1 VINIVRFITIII
13 SLSVALVSY
22 AAGTAEELLMACEGS
37 TYDKSYCEGYIFG
50 YYDGRTTNDHGIIEL
65 KTCMPSDE
73 SLLNSPITYTQMVR
87 VFVQWAKDN
96 PSKLHLRDWQA
107 VRSAF
112 AQTWPCKNEESFS
125 ANAERQ
131 QREDPNE

>member
-1 VINIVRFITIII
+1 MTNIVRFITIIL
-13 SLSVALVSY
+13 SLSVEMASY

-50 YYDGRTTNDHGIIEL
+50 YYDGRTTSDHGITEL

-73 SLLNSPITYTQMVR
+73 VLLSSPITYTQMVR

-96 PSKLHLRDWQA
+96 PSKLHIRDWQA
-107 VRSAF
+107 VRSVVM
-112 AQTWPCKNEESFS
+112 WKNISEFNTCS
-125 ANAERQ
+125 
-131 QREDPNE
+131 